1 MMTNIDFSRAIPVGT
16 DAKDRACEEARLCLK
31 ATDWYV
37 IRQVE
42 TGATIPEDIATARQ
56 DARAVLSSA

>member
-1 MMTNIDFSRAIPVGT
+1 MSNIDFSRAIPVGA
-16 DAKDRACEEARLCLK
+16 DAKAHRLDQARICLK

-42 TGATIPEDIATARQ
+42 TGTPLPDDIARARSEARTAL
-56 DARAVLSSA
+56 ARS

>member
-1 MMTNIDFSRAIPVGT
+1 MNNIDFSRAIPVGT
-16 DAKDRACEEARLCLK
+16 DAEARACEEARICLS

-42 TGATIPEDIATARQ
+42 TGTPIPENIISARHA
-56 DARAVLSSA
+56 ARAVLSSD